1 MKSNDRYLT
10 ELNNEL
16 EAEGYESEYVCACLE
31 YAENLLN
38 AGLPVIFDP
47 KHFALLLGMD
57 FKLLFIILR
66 SDDVY
71 RYRTIRIPKKH
82 GGYREINMPSM
93 NIKYMQ
99 RWILDNILNHMHFS
113 EASLGFRQGTSIVRN
128 AAKHLNKNCI
138 LSLDI
143 KDFFPSITY
152 EDVFSIF
159 SYYGYTRELSNLFAL
174 ICTYK
179 GVLPQGAPSSPALSN
194 LRCLRLDK
202 RLSAYCEAMGATYT
216 RYADDI
222 TISCNSNL
230 ARVVKYITE
239 IIVSEGFIVNE
250 EKTRIR
256 YSHQRQEVT
265 GLIVNNDKLS
275 IPKEYKRNLKKEI
288 YYCKKYGPYDHQK
301 HIGDNHMFYKEH
313 LYGKAYFVK
322 MVEPELGESLL
333 QQLDEIYCD

>member
-1 MKSNDRYLT
+1 MITAGEKLMYAVMKAIYDSSIPISFKGSMVLKAYLLEVGYTEETRHPILFVKTIKTQTYSNVCTFFYRNRTMKSNDRYLT

-152 EDVFSIF
+152 EDVFEYSAG
-159 SYYGYTRELSNLFAL
+159 SEPLYPLERAT
-174 ICTYK
+174 
-179 GVLPQGAPSSPALSN
+179 
-194 LRCLRLDK
+194 
-202 RLSAYCEAMGATYT
+202 LSAW
-216 RYADDI
+216 
-222 TISCNSNL
+222 
-230 ARVVKYITE
+230 
-239 IIVSEGFIVNE
+239 
-250 EKTRIR
+250 
-256 YSHQRQEVT
+256 
-265 GLIVNNDKLS
+265 
-275 IPKEYKRNLKKEI
+275 
-288 YYCKKYGPYDHQK
+288 
-301 HIGDNHMFYKEH
+301 
-313 LYGKAYFVK
+313 
-322 MVEPELGESLL
+322 
-333 QQLDEIYCD
+333 